1 MMTRLSAATWGFT
14 VLVLATL
21 LAPVAAQAAESVPYP
36 ELLGALH
43 WRMVGPFMGGR
54 VTTVAGV
61 PDKPNQFYA
70 GYADG
75 GLWETTDSGLHWHD
89 LTGKYFSSA
98 THGSVGAVA
107 VAPSDPRIIYVG
119 TGDSAPRNT
128 VITGDGV
135 YKSTDGGKTWKFIGL
150 GETHVITWIL
160 VDPKNPRVVYVGA
173 LGHLFAPNPERGVF
187 KSTDGGKSWKKVLY
201 VDADT
206 GVATMAMDPRNPDVV
221 YASMWQV
228 SRTPWGFS
236 SGGTGS
242 GLYKSV
248 DGGATWQNISRNPGL
263 PGGVLGKIGV
273 AVAPSNPDVV
283 YALVQANLGDG
294 EPGGLYRSDNAGR
307 TWKLMNTN
315 MAITQRAFYY
325 MRVFVDP
332 KNANTIWM
340 PNVQL
345 LVSHDGGKTIKQVPT
360 PHGDNHALWFNPSNP
375 AIMIE
380 GNDGGATVSLNGG
393 RSWSTEMNQP
403 TGQFYHANLDSEFPF
418 NIYGAQQDRGSSMGP
433 SAANGPVLEPVW
445 KDVIGGELGWVVPNP
460 VKPWVTIGSGYYG
473 LNYKEDR
480 QTDVRTDITTFPDY
494 KFGYKGASLKYRF
507 GWTFHPITYAPGNP
521 DMLLVGANVVFES
534 TDGGTNWSVISPDL
548 TRNDKTKQQRS
559 GGPISA
565 DVTGEEMYD
574 TLSAIAVSPLSD
586 KIIWAGSD
594 DGLVHVT
601 TDGGAHWEGVRPP
614 TMPQWCIVTSIDA
627 SPTARGTAYVTASRY
642 MWDDFRPYAYKT
654 SDFGKHWTEITKGI
668 PQDQFVRSIQQD
680 PVNPDLLF
688 AGTSATVYMSL
699 DGGAQWKP
707 LTLNLPVVVVSDIE
721 IQPQQHA
728 LVISTFGRAFW
739 MLDNLQFL
747 ENLDAAHVDAA
758 RPYLFK
764 PQQAWLVKRSV
775 RSFGS
780 TAVGGQNLEPG
791 VNVFFYLPKGY
802 KAHSPV
808 KLAFETADGKLIR
821 SFDLPV
827 HPEPT
832 PGKIPSEFAK
842 AKKKPPT
849 LHAGM
854 NRYTWDMRYPTA
866 VEVKGIFNTF
876 FSASKPLG
884 PEILPGKYLAV
895 LSYGGVTQKQAFE
908 VKLDPRLHTSPAGLQ
923 ARFDTLMQLNRSIG
937 SLDTQLNKV
946 IAMRDSLKKAIAAK
960 RVNVA
965 VASKGVAVLD
975 QDIDAYVDFRI
986 KSSEG
991 ALVYPPRLR
1000 SWLSAISEQVDFQF
1014 VQPTPSMSK
1023 VARMYIDDSDRA
1035 VSRMKSD
1042 VQSANLVLDMGTRP

>member
-1 MMTRLSAATWGFT
+1 MVKFNATVMCFT
-14 VLVLATL
+14 LFILGAL
-21 LAPVAAQAAESVPYP
+21 LAPAATRAAAAVPYP
-36 ELLGALH
+36 DLLGALH

-61 PDKPNQFYA
+61 PGNPNQFYV

-75 GLWETTDSGLHWHD
+75 GLWETTDYGLHWHN
-89 LTGKYFSSA
+89 LTDKYFSPA
-98 THGSVGAVA
+98 TSGSVGAVA
-107 VAPSDPRIIYVG
+107 VAPSNPKIIYVG

-128 VITGDGV
+128 VITGHGV
-135 YKSTDGGKTWKFIGL
+135 YKSADGGKTWKYVGL
-150 GETHVITWIL
+150 GATHIVTRIL
-160 VDPKNPRVVYVGA
+160 VDPKNPEVVYVGA
-173 LGHLFAPNPERGVF
+173 LGHLFAPNAERGVF
-187 KSTDGGKSWKKVLY
+187 KSTNGGKTWKKVLY
-201 VDADT
+201 VNADT

-236 SGGTGS
+236 SGGPGS

-248 DGGATWQNISRNPGL
+248 NGGVTWQNISRNPGL
-263 PGGVLGKIGV
+263 PTGLLGKIGV
-273 AVAPSNPDVV
+273 AVAPSDPDIV
-283 YALVQANLGDG
+283 YALVQANVGSG

-332 KNANTIWM
+332 KDANKIWM
-340 PNVQL
+340 PNVEL
-345 LVSHDGGKTIKQVPT
+345 LVSRDGGKTIKKVST

-375 AIMIE
+375 EILIE

-393 RSWSTEMNQP
+393 RSWSTEKNQP
-403 TGQFYHANLDSEFPF
+403 TGQFYHANLDTEFPF
-418 NIYGAQQDRGSSMGP
+418 NIYGSQQDRGSSVGP
-433 SAANGPVLEPVW
+433 SAANGSVLPPVW
-445 KDVIGGELGWVVPNP
+445 KNVIGGELGWVVPNP
-460 VKPWVTIGSGYYG
+460 AKPWITIGSGYYG
-473 LNYKEDR
+473 LNFKEDR
-480 QTDVRTDITTFPDY
+480 QIHVRTDITAYPDY

-507 GWTFHPITYAPGNP
+507 GWTFHPITFAPTNP

-534 TDGGTNWSVISPDL
+534 MDGGTNWSVISPDL
-548 TRNDKTKQQRS
+548 TRNDKSRQQRT

-574 TLSAIAVSPLSD
+574 TLSAISVSPLSD

-601 TDGGAHWEGVRPP
+601 TDGGAHWQAVRPP
-614 TMPQWCIVTSIDA
+614 MMPKWCIVTGIDA

-642 MWDDFRPYAYKT
+642 MWDDFQPYVYKT
-654 SDFGKHWTEITKGI
+654 TDFGKHWTAITTGL
-668 PQDQFVRSIQQD
+668 PDDEFVRSIRQD
-680 PVNPDLLF
+680 PENPDLLF
-688 AGTSATVYMSL
+688 AGTSASVYMSL
-699 DGGAQWKP
+699 DGGAQWQP
-707 LTLNLPVVVVSDIE
+707 LKLNLPAVVISDIE

-747 ENLDAAHVDAA
+747 ENLGTAHVNQAK
-758 RPYLFK
+758 PYLFK

-775 RSFGS
+775 GGFGS
-780 TAVGGQNLEPG
+780 HAIGGQNLKPG

-802 KAHSPV
+802 KPHAPV
-808 KLAFETADGKLIR
+808 KLTFESEDGKVIN
-821 SFDLPV
+821 SMNLPV
-827 HPEPT
+827 PKEPT
-832 PGKIPSEFAK
+832 PGKIDSAFAK
-842 AKKKPPT
+842 PKKAPPT

-854 NRYTWDMRYPTA
+854 NRFTWDMRYPTA
-866 VEVKGIFNTF
+866 VQVKGIYHTY
-876 FSASKPLG
+876 FSAPKPLG
-884 PEILPGKYLAV
+884 PEILPGKYYAV
-895 LSYGGVTQKQAFE
+895 LSYDGVTQKQAFE
-908 VKLDPRLHTSPAGLQ
+908 VKLDPRLHTSAAGLQ

-946 IAMRDSLKKAIAAK
+946 IAMRDSLKKAVAEK
-960 RVNVA
+960 RVNIA
-965 VASKGVAVLD
+965 VATKGVAALD
-975 QDIDAYVDFRI
+975 QDIDAYVDLKI

-991 ALVYPPRLR
+991 ALVYPPKLR
-1000 SWLSAISEQVDFQF
+1000 SWLSAISDQVDFQF
-1014 VQPTPSMSK
+1014 VRPTPSMSK
-1023 VARMYIDDSDRA
+1023 VASTYIDESDQA

-1042 VQSANLVLDMGTRP
+1042 LQSANLVLDMEH